1 MTGFILYVQLSYNAC
16 KQQKGSPQEKGLV
29 LLWPV
34 LSGHSR
40 SLYRMLYSAPCRKE
54 KPWHFQERH
63 WPGTDYQFPNAFS
76 LTASSVPVL
85 RSLELGSWLDGLIV
99 RNRFPGQSL
108 KKKNTR
114 CYPHIFGSKSRL
126 LASELCFLTYKIT
139 WTQRNE
145 PFLSQE
151 G

>member
-1 MTGFILYVQLSYNAC
+1 MTGFIRYVQLSYNAC

-40 SLYRMLYSAPCRKE
+40 SLYRMLYSAPCRKEE

-108 KKKNTR
+108 KKKIQDAT
-114 CYPHIFGSKSRL
+114 PIFLVQR
-126 LASELCFLTYKIT
+126 ASELCFLTHKIT
-139 WTQRNE
+139 WTHREMN
-145 PFLSQE
+145 PF
-151 G
+151 